1 MNICLS
7 GYYFVGSRGD
17 EVLRKII
24 IRDLSQFG
32 KVKVICC
39 ESRNFEK
46 VIDWCDVFVLGGGTL
61 INARGIGGYE
71 QVKYAKQKGKKVM
84 LYANTIEDGDP
95 KFHEFMKYAD
105 AITVRDSES
114 HLLCISRGYQ
124 CTLAADPAIKA
135 FNKKRIHVGLRN
147 WVIEPEHF
155 VERIAGVLD
164 KLANK
169 YILVFTPYTLKH
181 TDTISDIQFSRRVRE
196 KMQTKIKIKNF
207 KENARPDLFIG
218 MRLHSIIATIK
229 QTIPTIAINY
239 DGKIGNFMRDI
250 GKEEFLV
257 EYETIEKIAEIVSK
271 LFLEELIER
280 EKKNIEVFRALVKR

>member
-24 IRDLSQFG
+24 IRDLIQFG

-61 INARGIGGYE
+61 INSRGIGGYD
-71 QVKYAKQKGKKVM
+71 QVKYAKQKRKKIM

-95 KFHEFMKYAD
+95 KFHEFMKCVD
-105 AITVRDSES
+105 GITVRDSQS
-114 HLLCISRGYQ
+114 HMLCTSHGYK
-124 CTLAADPAIKA
+124 CTLAADPAIKI
-135 FNKKRIHVGLRN
+135 FNKKHIHVGLRN
-147 WVIEPEHF
+147 WVIEPDDF
-155 VERIAGVLD
+155 VIRIARVLD
-164 KLANK
+164 ELANK
-169 YILVFTPYTLKH
+169 YTLILTPYTLKH

-196 KMQTKIKIKNF
+196 KMKTKIKIKNF
-207 KENARPDLFIG
+207 RKKTRPDLFIG

-229 QTIPTIAINY
+229 QTIPIIAINY
-239 DGKIGNFMRDI
+239 DGKIGNFMRDV

-257 EYETIEKIAEIVSK
+257 EYNTIEKIPEIVSN

-280 EKKNIEVFRALVKR
+280 ERKNIEVFRALMKR